1 MYTLFPPFQ
10 GNRPWLPRNPMN
22 GEQHPMVLKSRDTTQ
37 TMDDIL
43 SKCFKTQLKIT
54 IRILYF
60 VQLLHITRTVSLSIT
75 LKFLL
80 WEKELSFYMH
90 VVTGLKQSLTC
101 YAPLPC

>member
-60 VQLLHITRTVSLSIT
+60 VQLEHITIMVLLSLT
-75 LKFLL
+75 LKSYFGR
-80 WEKELSFYMH
+80 ENSTF
-90 VVTGLKQSLTC
+90 T
-101 YAPLPC
+101 